1 VAFPRPVEGERRT
14 AIHRNREPEL
24 DASHLAN
31 QRAIDKKLTAASDV
45 LRGLPV
51 RSPSLCFG
59 RRCKRRRG
67 LVELTPAHHQNSALS
82 ASCTFL
88 GPPARLRMAP
98 KPLAPNVEI
107 GVPSWTRLNTFCES
121 ARNTTRSV
129 SVTGKRFWRET
140 SVCANAGPKSM
151 FLP

>member
-1 VAFPRPVEGERRT
+1 
-14 AIHRNREPEL
+14 L
-24 DASHLAN
+24 DAPHLAD
-31 QRAIDKKLTAASDV
+31 QRAIDKKLTAASDI
-45 LRGLPV
+45 LRGARV
-51 RSPSLCFG
+51 RRPSRRFG
-59 RRCKRRRG
+59 RRCKRRCS

-88 GPPARLRMAP
+88 GPPARLRIAP

-129 SVTGKRFWRET
+129 SVTGTRFWRET
-140 SVCANAGPKSM
+140 SVCANAGLRSM